1 MIIGIDASRANRS
14 HKSGTEWYS
23 YYLIKELAKIDS
35 KNQYVLYSDQ
45 PLRGGLLDLT
55 SDNPSQD
62 RLDFEIDKH
71 GYQKLISPHNNFQG
85 KVLSW
90 PLKFFWT
97 QGRLSWEMFTRKPD
111 VLFVPAHALPLIHPK
126 KSVVTIH
133 DIGYKEDKNL
143 YSKEKIGYEPRAW
156 DWLILS
162 LTGGK
167 HRATSLDYLDWSTNF
182 ALKSAAKI
190 ITISDFSKQEIIKH
204 YQTDP
209 KKIVVVHNGYND
221 DLFHQNYDDKKLT
234 SVLDTYGIERPYIF
248 YVGRL
253 EKKKNIASLVEA
265 FAIAKHDP
273 NFKHKLYLVGDASFG
288 YDEIKYLINEFDLV
302 GEVVTTGWVE
312 EAHLPYIFKG
322 ADAFIFPTK
331 YEGFGIPLLQAMAA
345 GTPIAASD
353 VSAIPEIAGDAA
365 LLFDPENVK
374 DISEKILKIV
384 KNKELKD
391 KLRQA
396 GLKRVSQFSWEKC
409 AQETL
414 KVIEKL

>member
-1 MIIGIDASRANRS
+1 MLIGIDASRANRS

-55 SDNPSQD
+55 SDKPSQD

-97 QGRLSWEMFTRKPD
+97 QGRLSWEMFTSKPD

-182 ALKSAAKI
+182 ALKSATKI

-221 DLFHQNYDDKKLT
+221 DLFHQNYDEKKLT
-234 SVLDTYGIERPYIF
+234 SVLDTYGIERPYVF

-273 NFKHKLYLVGDASFG
+273 SFKHKLYLVGDASFG

-345 GTPIAASD
+345 GAPIAASN

-384 KNKELKD
+384 KNQELKD